1 MIRSVPGMTE
11 VGLGGDAVG
20 LMLATAIHRLF
31 GERLP
36 DLGAGA
42 VVRSELYLYVA
53 APEAYLQRALAHGAR
68 PVDEL
73 RERDWG
79 DRAGYVLDPDGHLWP
94 SPRDWRG
101 DGAGSVPPER
111 PARWSGRNL

>member
-68 PVDEL
+68 PVDER

-79 DRAGYVLDPDGHLWP
+79 NRAGYVLDPDGHLLAFAER
-94 SPRDWRG
+94 S
-101 DGAGSVPPER
+101 AG
-111 PARWSGRNL
+111 